1 MLEVRPLEDVGG
13 VVESGFLAGTCKG
26 SLPLCAA
33 GVPGV
38 EADRMADEGVEGVGE
53 APKVLRG
60 RYCHSCNSFSASIVN
75 WNNLSTLLKSL

>member
-13 VVESGFLAGTCKG
+13 VAESGFFEGTCKG

-38 EADRMADEGVEGVGE
+38 EVDRVADEGVKGV
-53 APKVLRG
+53 
-60 RYCHSCNSFSASIVN
+60 
-75 WNNLSTLLKSL
+75 

>member
-13 VVESGFLAGTCKG
+13 VAESGFFEGTYKG

-38 EADRMADEGVEGVGE
+38 EVDRVADEGVKGV
-53 APKVLRG
+53 
-60 RYCHSCNSFSASIVN
+60 
-75 WNNLSTLLKSL
+75 